1 MKFTENNNKSNM
13 LSRIYLLFRSLSV
26 FCRRTF
32 HREKGVRHTDMW
44 KGEYVTW
51 EEAAMQCG
59 GYSTA
64 KIVKACKDA
73 LLKVK
78 NGEAAYERDSVLFDE
93 IQYSWVLLTGLQL
106 AAARNN
112 GCISVADFGGS
123 LGSSYFQ
130 NRLFLARLKECKWN
144 IIEQE
149 SFVKTGREYFADE
162 TLTFFEKIDD
172 CVYDKHPN
180 VLVLS
185 GVAQYLKD
193 PHDLL
198 DQILRFNFDVI
209 IIDRTAF
216 IEGAKDLLT
225 IQKVPNHI
233 YTASYPSWFF
243 SRDRFMAHFSEGYDL
258 LARAPWWCDPP
269 MYINGH
275 HQASWDGLIFVRKDK
290 PIS

>member
-1 MKFTENNNKSNM
+1 MKITENNINSDKRSWTYLFSKTLSNF
-13 LSRIYLLFRSLSV
+13 L
-26 FCRRTF
+26 RRTF
-32 HREKGVRHTDMW
+32 YRKKGVRYTDIW
-44 KGEYVTW
+44 KGEYITW
-51 EEAAMQCG
+51 EEAASRCG

-64 KIVKACKDA
+64 TIVKACRDA

-112 GCISVADFGGS
+112 GRISVADFGGS

-149 SFVKTGREYFADE
+149 IFVKTGREYFADE
-162 TLTFFEKIDD
+162 TLSFFEKIED
-172 CVYDKHPN
+172 CVHNTHPN

-185 GVAQYLKD
+185 GVAQYLRA
-193 PHDLL
+193 PHELL
-198 DQILRFNFDVI
+198 DEMLRFHFDVI

-216 IEGAKDLLT
+216 IDGDKDLLT
-225 IQKVPNHI
+225 IQKVPDDI
-233 YTASYPSWFF
+233 YSASYPSWFF
-243 SRDRFMAHFSEGYDL
+243 SRDRFMAHFSEKYDL
-258 LARAPWWCDPP
+258 LARVPWWCDPP
-269 MYINGH
+269 MCINGH
-275 HQASWDGLIFVRKDK
+275 HHASWDGLIFVRKGQ
-290 PIS
+290 